1 MSRMQKSLL
10 GLAVLIIAAT
20 WLTLVI
26 SQPTDSNWESLADS
40 RSSTIALVG
49 FLVPAILALIAVV
62 PQLPVRTLSLIP
74 VALALNIIT
83 GQVIGTM
90 GLPLPL
96 YMDSIGTVLVG
107 ALAGPW
113 AGLVT
118 GVLSSLVWGTFNP
131 TVVPFAAAYAFVGV
145 AAGLL
150 RKLFVGAW
158 WASSSAS
165 SRPCSPRRW
174 PPSSSAAPRA
184 PERVCWSLPTAASVS
199 TS

>member
-1 MSRMQKSLL
+1 MSRMQKGLL

-158 WASSSAS
+158 W
-165 SRPCSPRRW
+165 
-174 PPSSSAAPRA
+174 
-184 PERVCWSLPTAASVS
+184 RVGGAGLVVGFITAL
-199 TS
+199 

>member
-1 MSRMQKSLL
+1 MFGIAMSRMKKGLL
-10 GLAVLIIAAT
+10 GLEVLIVAAP
-20 WLTLVI
+20 WLTLAI
-26 SQPTDSNWESLADS
+26 SQLTDSHLVSVAAS
-40 RSSTIALVG
+40 RSSAIALVG
-49 FLVPAILALIAVV
+49 FLVPAILALVAVV

-131 TVVPFAAAYAFVGV
+131 TVVPFAAA
-145 AAGLL
+145 
-150 RKLFVGAW
+150 
-158 WASSSAS
+158 
-165 SRPCSPRRW
+165 
-174 PPSSSAAPRA
+174 
-184 PERVCWSLPTAASVS
+184 
-199 TS
+199 

>member
-1 MSRMQKSLL
+1 MSRMQKGLL

-118 GVLSSLVWGTFNP
+118 GVLSSLVWGT
-131 TVVPFAAAYAFVGV
+131 
-145 AAGLL
+145 
-150 RKLFVGAW
+150 
-158 WASSSAS
+158 
-165 SRPCSPRRW
+165 
-174 PPSSSAAPRA
+174 
-184 PERVCWSLPTAASVS
+184 
-199 TS
+199 